1 MPLADPSGAAP
12 KAAGA
17 LHKKGLS
24 ETWQGATRSEIRR
37 KPKRVVQSMVPFQ
50 CLVVG
55 VAGGT
60 GSGKTTVAREL
71 AEALPE
77 GRANIIEYDSYYRDQ
92 GALNDEARES
102 INYDHPEALE
112 SELLAEHVKTLRR
125 GAPAEI
131 PVYDFV
137 QHTRS
142 GETRSLQPCPVLI
155 VEGIMALAVPCIR
168 ELFDIKIFVDTDA
181 DLRVFRRIRR
191 DIEQRGRSFTS
202 VREQYYEFVR
212 PMHMEFV
219 EPSKRWADLIV
230 PEGGSNRVALEVL
243 VARLQRD
250 LS

>member
-1 MPLADPSGAAP
+1 MQNKS
-12 KAAGA
+12 
-17 LHKKGLS
+17 LS
-24 ETWQGATRSEIRR
+24 
-37 KPKRVVQSMVPFQ
+37 P

-55 VAGGT
+55 IAGGT
-60 GSGKTTVAREL
+60 GSGKTTVAQEL
-71 AEALPE
+71 AEALPL
-77 GRANIIEYDSYYRDQ
+77 GRANIIEYDAYYRAQ
-92 GALNDEARES
+92 GELDDEARAA
-102 INYDHPEALE
+102 INYDHPDALE
-112 SELLAEHVKTLRR
+112 SELLAEHIRTLR
-125 GAPAEI
+125 AMKPADI

-137 QHTRS
+137 KHNRS
-142 GETRSLQPCPVLI
+142 GEVRSLQPCPVLI

-191 DIEQRGRSFTS
+191 DIEQRGRSFSS
-202 VREQYYEFVR
+202 VREQYYETVR

-250 LS
+250 LL

>member
-1 MPLADPSGAAP
+1 
-12 KAAGA
+12 
-17 LHKKGLS
+17 
-24 ETWQGATRSEIRR
+24 
-37 KPKRVVQSMVPFQ
+37 MVPFQ

-71 AEALPE
+71 AEALPD

-92 GALNDEARES
+92 TGLDDEARS
-102 INYDHPEALE
+102 AINYDHPDALE
-112 SELLAEHVKTLRR
+112 SELLVKHIQTLRS
-125 GAPAEI
+125 GEPADI

-137 QHTRS
+137 RHTRS
-142 GETRSLQPCPVLI
+142 EESRKLAPCPVLI
-155 VEGIMALAVPCIR
+155 VEGIMALAVPKIR

-191 DIEQRGRSFTS
+191 DIEQRGRSFSS

>member
-1 MPLADPSGAAP
+1 MQS
-12 KAAGA
+12 
-17 LHKKGLS
+17 
-24 ETWQGATRSEIRR
+24 QGAN
-37 KPKRVVQSMVPFQ
+37 Q

-71 AEALPE
+71 ADALPK
-77 GRANIIEYDSYYRDQ
+77 GRANIIEYDSSYREQ
-92 GALNDEARES
+92 GALDDEARAA
-102 INYDHPEALE
+102 INYDHPDALE
-112 SELLAEHVKTLRR
+112 SELLAEHIRKLR
-125 GAPAEI
+125 AMEPAEI

-137 QHTRS
+137 RHTRS
-142 GETRSLQPCPVLI
+142 SEVRALDPCPVLI

-250 LS
+250 LL

>member
-1 MPLADPSGAAP
+1 MA
-12 KAAGA
+12 
-17 LHKKGLS
+17 
-24 ETWQGATRSEIRR
+24 
-37 KPKRVVQSMVPFQ
+37 PFQ

-60 GSGKTTVAREL
+60 GSGKTTVASEL
-71 AEALPE
+71 AAALPD
-77 GRANIIEYDSYYRDQ
+77 GRAHIVEYDSYYRDQ
-92 GALNDEARES
+92 TGVDDQTREA
-102 INYDHPEALE
+102 INYDHPDALE
-112 SELLAEHVKTLRR
+112 TELLVEHIGLLRT
-125 GAPAEI
+125 GKPAEI

-137 QHTRS
+137 HHNRS
-142 GETRSLQPCPVLI
+142 QETRRLEPRPVLI
-155 VEGIMALAVPCIR
+155 VEGIMALAVPAVR

-191 DIEQRGRSFTS
+191 DIEQRGRSFQS
-202 VREQYYEFVR
+202 VRQQYYDFVR

-250 LS
+250 LA

>member
-1 MPLADPSGAAP
+1 MP
-12 KAAGA
+12 
-17 LHKKGLS
+17 
-24 ETWQGATRSEIRR
+24 
-37 KPKRVVQSMVPFQ
+37 PFQ

-71 AEALPE
+71 ADALPE
-77 GRANIIEYDSYYRDQ
+77 GRAHIIEYDAYYREQ
-92 GALNDEARES
+92 SNVSDEERAAT
-102 INYDHPEALE
+102 NYDHPNALE
-112 SELLAEHVKTLRR
+112 SELLAKHVKALRS
-125 GAPAEI
+125 GQSADI

-137 QHTRS
+137 THNRS
-142 GETRSLQPCPVLI
+142 AETRHLEPRPVLV

-191 DIEQRGRSFTS
+191 DIEQRGRSFNS
-202 VREQYYEFVR
+202 VREQYYNTVR

-219 EPSKRWADLIV
+219 EPSKRFADLIV

-243 VARLQRD
+243 VARLSRD
-250 LS
+250 LM

>member
-1 MPLADPSGAAP
+1 LA
-12 KAAGA
+12 
-17 LHKKGLS
+17 
-24 ETWQGATRSEIRR
+24 
-37 KPKRVVQSMVPFQ
+37 PFQ

-55 VAGGT
+55 IAGGT

-77 GRANIIEYDSYYRDQ
+77 GRAHIVEYDSYYKDQ
-92 GALNDEARES
+92 SHLSDEERAA
-102 INYDHPEALE
+102 INYDHPDALE
-112 SELLAEHVKTLRR
+112 TDLLVEHIQALRSGQCAEL
-125 GAPAEI
+125 PI
-131 PVYDFV
+131 YDFV
-137 QHTRS
+137 LHTRKS
-142 GETRSLQPCPVLI
+142 ESRSLKPRPVLI
-155 VEGIMALAVPCIR
+155 VEGIMALAVPRVR

-191 DIEQRGRSFTS
+191 DIEQRGRSFNS
-202 VREQYYEFVR
+202 VRNQYYEYVR
-212 PMHMEFV
+212 PMHTEFV

>member
-1 MPLADPSGAAP
+1 MP
-12 KAAGA
+12 
-17 LHKKGLS
+17 
-24 ETWQGATRSEIRR
+24 
-37 KPKRVVQSMVPFQ
+37 PFQ

-71 AEALPE
+71 ADALPE
-77 GRANIIEYDSYYRDQ
+77 GRAHILEYDAYYKDQ
-92 GALNDEARES
+92 SNLTDEARAE
-102 INYDHPEALE
+102 INYDHPDALE
-112 SELLAEHVKTLRR
+112 SELLAKHVELLRN
-125 GAPAEI
+125 GEVADI

-137 QHTRS
+137 THNRAKHTRHL
-142 GETRSLQPCPVLI
+142 EPRPVLV

-168 ELFDIKIFVDTDA
+168 ELFDIKIFVDTDS

-191 DIEQRGRSFTS
+191 DIEQRGRSFNS
-202 VREQYYEFVR
+202 VREQYYNTVR

-219 EPSKRWADLIV
+219 EPSKRFADLIV

-250 LS
+250 LAPS

>member
-1 MPLADPSGAAP
+1 MP
-12 KAAGA
+12 
-17 LHKKGLS
+17 
-24 ETWQGATRSEIRR
+24 
-37 KPKRVVQSMVPFQ
+37 PFQ

-71 AEALPE
+71 AEALPD
-77 GRANIIEYDSYYRDQ
+77 GRAHILEYDAYYREQ
-92 GALNDEARES
+92 SLLSDEERAE
-102 INYDHPEALE
+102 INYDHPDALE
-112 SELLAEHVKTLRR
+112 SELLAQQVQQLRS
-125 GAPAEI
+125 GEVTEI

-137 QHTRS
+137 LHNRAKHKRRL
-142 GETRSLQPCPVLI
+142 EPRPVLI

-191 DIEQRGRSFTS
+191 DIEQRGRSFNL
-202 VREQYYEFVR
+202 VREQYYNTVR

-219 EPSKRWADLIV
+219 EPSKRFADLIV

-250 LS
+250 LA